1 MWEPAFFWVT
11 VYLLIGLVC
20 GLSLS
25 AHRFVMEHRPK
36 DFDWQTEIASW
47 ARFAS
52 FTNWDRKAVIQE
64 VKGILGFMIV
74 WPLLP
79 PVILWDLSRPYYER
93 EMFRFQNNPADQFMC
108 QRFHL
113 TKRVTPEQAEADNL
127 HIDPLGRVPSDPFGH
142 LHPGWLA
149 FLSKKTAK
157 LNLWEFE
164 IPEDRY
170 EVPKWFD
177 RKKLVGFSV
186 KGYALVRGKSVRAE
200 FFTEWNG
207 KQ

>member
-1 MWEPAFFWVT
+1 MWESAFFWVT

-47 ARFAS
+47 ARFAT

-177 RKKLVGFSV
+177 KKKQVGFSA
-186 KGYALVRGKSVRAE
+186 KGYALARGKSVRAE

>member
-1 MWEPAFFWVT
+1 MWESVSYWVI
-11 VYLLIGLVC
+11 VYLLVGLLC
-20 GLSLS
+20 GILLS

-36 DFDWQTEIASW
+36 DFDWQHEIASW
-47 ARFAS
+47 SRFTS
-52 FTNWDRKAVIQE
+52 FKTWDRKAVIQE
-64 VKGILGFMIV
+64 VKSILGFMIV

-108 QRFHL
+108 QQFHL
-113 TKRVTPEQAEADNL
+113 TRRVTPEQAETDNL
-127 HIDPLGRVPSDPFGH
+127 HNDPLGRVPSIPFGH
-142 LHPGWLA
+142 LHPRWSA
-149 FLSKKTAK
+149 FLSKKTTK

-177 RKKLVGFSV
+177 KKKQSGFSV
-186 KGYALVRGKSVRAE
+186 RGYALARGKSVRAE

>member
-1 MWEPAFFWVT
+1 
-11 VYLLIGLVC
+11 
-20 GLSLS
+20 
-25 AHRFVMEHRPK
+25 MEHRPK

-47 ARFAS
+47 ARFAT

-64 VKGILGFMIV
+64 VKGILGFIIV

>member
-1 MWEPAFFWVT
+1 
-11 VYLLIGLVC
+11 
-20 GLSLS
+20 
-25 AHRFVMEHRPK
+25 MEHRPK
-36 DFDWQTEIASW
+36 DFDWQHEIASW
-47 ARFAS
+47 SRFTS
-52 FTNWDRKAVIQE
+52 FKNWDPKAVTQE
-64 VKGILGFMIV
+64 VKGILGFMTA

-79 PVILWDLSRPYYER
+79 AVILWDLSRPYYMR
-93 EMFRFQNNPADQFMC
+93 EMFRFENNPADQFMC

-113 TKRVTPEQAEADNL
+113 TRRVTPEQADADNL
-127 HIDPLGRVPSDPFGH
+127 HNDPLGRVPSIPFGH
-142 LHPGWLA
+142 LHPGWSE
-149 FLSKKTAK
+149 FLSKKTTK

-177 RKKLVGFSV
+177 KKKQSGFSV
-186 KGYALVRGKSVRAE
+186 RGYALARGKSVRAE

>member
-1 MWEPAFFWVT
+1 MWESVFVWVT

-47 ARFAS
+47 ARFAT

-170 EVPKWFD
+170 EVPKWF
-177 RKKLVGFSV
+177 RREKLSGLSV
-186 KGYALVRGKSVRAE
+186 KGYALARGKSVRAE

>member
-1 MWEPAFFWVT
+1 MWEYAFFWVT

-64 VKGILGFMIV
+64 VKGILGFMIA

-113 TKRVTPEQAEADNL
+113 TKQVTPEQAEADNL

-170 EVPKWFD
+170 EVPKWF
-177 RKKLVGFSV
+177 RREKLSGLSV
-186 KGYALVRGKSVRAE
+186 KGYALARGKSVRAE